1 MQPGTA
7 YTAFSDSI
15 AYCYNGFLGLPATR
29 EAVAYF
35 LTRRFL
41 EPTKTRGTSLMHVSP
56 DCIALG
62 SGCASLLNHLF
73 FSLAEKGDAV
83 LIPAPYHSA
92 FEYDMQVRVLLLEK
106 DCANA
111 ESTCLLKITHFSF
124 FFPLA
129 RQSLVV
135 FLFQFKCKIQCTVLL
150 RRS

>member
-1 MQPGTA
+1 VNNPHGHIALCVAENKLVQEALAKRLMQPGTA

-35 LTRRFL
+35 LTHRFL
-41 EPTKTRGTSLMHVSP
+41 NPTKTRGTSQMHVSP

-92 FEYDMQVRVLLLEK
+92 FEYDMQVRFLLAEK

-111 ESTCLLKITHFSF
+111 ESTYAC
-124 FFPLA
+124 
-129 RQSLVV
+129 
-135 FLFQFKCKIQCTVLL
+135 
-150 RRS
+150 